1 MKGAAQQAKGGATI
15 SRRGPLIIAAIVA
28 AAVVI
33 GVLVALSASGGDD
46 KGSSGGSSD
55 SVLETAVAEVQAEF
69 AGIPQTGARLGAANA
84 PVKIEEYADMQCPFC
99 ARAASAYVPEI
110 VERFVRPGDVSLT
123 FRAMSFIGAD
133 SDRGALA
140 VLAAGRQN
148 RLWELAGVLYLNQGG
163 ENDGWLSDDL
173 IGRAA
178 DALGIDR
185 GKLDADR
192 GSATISEALAEDER
206 VAGEN
211 GINSTPTFV
220 VTGPGGSETLTAVDS
235 ADTIAA
241 AIGRVAQ

>member
-1 MKGAAQQAKGGATI
+1 M
-15 SRRGPLIIAAIVA
+15 IIAAIVA

-46 KGSSGGSSD
+46 GKITGGSSGT
-55 SVLETAVAEVQAEF
+55 VLGVAEVQAEF
-69 AGIPQTGARLGAANA
+69 AGIPQSGSRLGAANA
-84 PVKIEEYADMQCPFC
+84 PVRIEEYADMQCPFC

-110 VERFVRPGDVSLT
+110 VERFVRPGDASLT

-185 GKLDADR
+185 GKLDTDR
-192 GSATISEALAEDER
+192 ESPVVAEALGEDER
-206 VAGEN
+206 VANQN
-211 GINSTPTFV
+211 GITSTPTFV
-220 VTGPGGSETLTAVDS
+220 VTGPGGAETLTAVQS
-235 ADTIAA
+235 ADQIAA
-241 AIGRVAQ
+241 AIERVRP